1 MNNSTNRECSD
12 SFSRQERWSLATAG
26 VICKSSWVILHIRKV
41 DIRKVMILTMY
52 QDHQSESLHK
62 QKLEQTLNIVF
73 IEGTNQT
80 SFSDLLNWVKQ
91 LYIRT
96 KINRKK
102 LLSSTT
108 LCICYSFYVQAFS
121 QLELLQASKSV
132 DHDCLRTD

>member
-1 MNNSTNRECSD
+1 
-12 SFSRQERWSLATAG
+12 
-26 VICKSSWVILHIRKV
+26 
-41 DIRKVMILTMY
+41 MY

-91 LYIRT
+91 LYIST

-108 LCICYSFYVQAFS
+108 LFICYSFYVQAFS
-121 QLELLQASKSV
+121 QLELL
-132 DHDCLRTD
+132 